1 MTEEVPTKS
10 TKPVANKPPITCKP
24 AAAKRSTS
32 KPQPTKPVAPQVTA
46 DKPVV
51 ATAKPRLSKLDE
63 TKAKNKQALAD
74 ALAKAQAVKLA
85 QPPSMPSAAMTKAV
99 KAPKRKRQKM
109 VRHAISMPEIE
120 YAQIPALKKRIA
132 SLGGGVKRSEL
143 MRAGLALLAVLN
155 DVELTTVMARI
166 ERIKA
171 GRLAKK

>member
-1 MTEEVPTKS
+1 MTEEVRTKS
-10 TKPVANKPPITCKP
+10 TKPFANKP

-32 KPQPTKPVAPQVTA
+32 KPQPTKPVAPQVAA

-74 ALAKAQAVKLA
+74 ALTKAQAVKLA
-85 QPPSMPSAAMTKAV
+85 QPPSMPSAAMAKAKAT

-132 SLGGGVKRSEL
+132 SLGGEVRPGWPLDQGCPGRARSVSPS
-143 MRAGLALLAVLN
+143 R
-155 DVELTTVMARI
+155 
-166 ERIKA
+166 
-171 GRLAKK
+171 